1 MADDKNIRNK
11 WIQISYIDDN
21 LKNID
26 GYFILVEQKDN
37 YVKILSGKNILT
49 IPYHKIN
56 KMKEKKDG

>member
-1 MADDKNIRNK
+1 MTNDKDIRNK
-11 WIQISYIDDN
+11 WIWISFIDDN
-21 LKNID
+21 EKSID
-26 GYFILVEQKDN
+26 GFFILVEQTLN